1 MVVAHIELVLRQAGE
16 QDTWADDASWISS
29 TWEVVGPWL
38 LAALVAAVLVRA
50 LARRQ
55 RYHAVDVLT
64 ESDQEQV
71 HGALRAAERRTVGEI
86 VPVVVER
93 SDHHPG
99 ASWLAALTLLLL
111 GSALLMGLLPWG
123 QPLPLLLCQF
133 GLGALGW
140 GMAALLPPVRRLFVL
155 ESRATE
161 VAEEQAVQEFFGL
174 GG

>member
-1 MVVAHIELVLRQAGE
+1 MVVAHIEPVLRQAGE
-16 QDTWADDASWISS
+16 QDTWSDHASWISS

-38 LAALVAAVLVRA
+38 LAALVVAVLVRA

-93 SDHHPG
+93 SDRHPG
-99 ASWLAALTLLLL
+99 ACWLAALALLLL
-111 GSALLMGLLPWG
+111 GSALLTGLQVHPFRTPLGLRFPLHAHGLLDRRAAHPR
-123 QPLPLLLCQF
+123 QA
-133 GLGALGW
+133 GAL
-140 GMAALLPPVRRLFVL
+140 
-155 ESRATE
+155 
-161 VAEEQAVQEFFGL
+161 
-174 GG
+174 